1 VRVAENYRRGQLK
14 HAVTEEQAY
23 VLVKPENNWDFEQ
36 KQGKFRTS
44 DPCPLDW
51 AFHFGS
57 CVYGHQHH
65 GVNKYRKWDLKVPGI
80 VRCSPV

>member
-36 KQGKFRTS
+36 KQRTRT
-44 DPCPLDW
+44 
-51 AFHFGS
+51 AR
-57 CVYGHQHH
+57 
-65 GVNKYRKWDLKVPGI
+65 N
-80 VRCSPV
+80 